1 MNKYSVYDEKIINL
15 AETGLRPTEISK
27 ELNIDS
33 RRVIERLKINNI
45 NYFRMILLNK
55 YEIETT
61 IHKDNVLYIRA
72 KSKNKFKEIVKKY
85 ATKDVLY
92 KLGELLET
100 S

>member
-1 MNKYSVYDEKIINL
+1 MFFDDGFKTRGTYCIAMNNFDRES
-15 AETGLRPTEISK
+15 
-27 ELNIDS
+27 
-33 RRVIERLKINNI
+33 I

-55 YEIETT
+55 YENETT
-61 IHKDNVLYIRA
+61 IHKDNTLYIRA